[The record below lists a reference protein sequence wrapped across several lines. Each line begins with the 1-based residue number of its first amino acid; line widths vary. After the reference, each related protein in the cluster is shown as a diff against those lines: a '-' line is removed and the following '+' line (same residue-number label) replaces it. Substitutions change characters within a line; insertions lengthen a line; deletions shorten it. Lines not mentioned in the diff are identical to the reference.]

1 MARDP
6 EVVDIDLAEV
16 QALLARTK
24 DRLPAEDYDKWHFLV
39 ETLLALMKLVQERG
53 TTIARLRRLFGLASS
68 EKTADVLEKIGRSEI
83 ASNAQPDGEGSSA
96 LPESEKPARDAQCAG
111 AEKKA
116 KRKGHG
122 RNPVSAYADACPIA
136 VLHESLR
143 PGDQCPACG
152 RGTLFELK
160 EPARLLRIVGQP
172 SLVACCWNC
181 QRLRCSGCGAVF
193 TARAPAEALGSKHSE
208 TAAAIIACLRYG
220 VGMPHNRL
228 EHLQGYLATPM
239 PASTQWD
246 VVSARVGAPTLV
258 YRELLRLGAQGTVV
272 HNDDTHMRILAFMG
286 KRRIELLR
294 RGALPD
300 TERTGLFTTAVVS
313 IVDARTLA
321 LFFTGRKHAGYPEL
335 GIACTMPSS
344 VLCRVNQHK
353 WPEPPKYSPFNEFMC
368 DLTRHSPD
376 AQLQGF

>member
-1 MARDP
+1 
-6 EVVDIDLAEV
+6 
-16 QALLARTK
+16 
-24 DRLPAEDYDKWHFLV
+24 
-39 ETLLALMKLVQERG
+39 
-53 TTIARLRRLFGLASS
+53 
-68 EKTADVLEKIGRSEI
+68 
-83 ASNAQPDGEGSSA
+83 
-96 LPESEKPARDAQCAG
+96 
-111 AEKKA
+111 
-116 KRKGHG
+116 
-122 RNPVSAYADACPIA
+122 
-136 VLHESLR
+136 
-143 PGDQCPACG
+143 
-152 RGTLFELK
+152 
-160 EPARLLRIVGQP
+160 
-172 SLVACCWNC
+172 
-181 QRLRCSGCGAVF
+181 
-193 TARAPAEALGSKHSE
+193 
-208 TAAAIIACLRYG
+208 
-220 VGMPHNRL
+220 MPHNRL